1 MAIEKGSTPVLG
13 QTLSHYSIL
22 EEIGRG
28 GMGVVYKARDERL
41 DKDVAIKV
49 LPPGALV
56 DELARKRF
64 RKEALVLAKLNHPN
78 ITTVHDFDTQDG
90 VDFLVMEYIPGV
102 MLSEKLAAGPLP
114 ENEVIRLGA
123 QLARGLA
130 AAHEQ
135 GLVHRDLKPGNLRIT
150 PDSRLKVLD
159 FGLAKLLGR
168 DAEADVS
175 SSVTQFAPENAGTLP
190 YMAPEQLRG
199 EETDARTD
207 IFAVGAVLYE
217 MATGRR
223 PFPETNGP
231 RLIDSILNRAPE
243 LPSNIGERISPNL
256 DRTIMKALEKD
267 PARRYQ
273 SAQELLTDL
282 ERLSLSTS
290 ALRADLRRRR
300 PSGPGRIKAV
310 AVLPLENLS
319 GDPAED
325 YFADGMTDALISSL
339 AKMGALRVISR
350 TSVMLYKGARKSLP
364 EIARELN
371 VDAVVEGSV
380 MRSAQ
385 RVRVTAQLVHA
396 ATDRHLWSESYERD
410 MTDVLALQS
419 DVARAIAEGV
429 QLKLTPKQKAGLKK
443 KSAPMSPAAYE
454 AYLKG
459 RYHWNK
465 RSVEGLE
472 RAIHYFQEAIGQDRK
487 YAPAYAGLADS
498 YALLGTVP
506 YDAMPPRDAMPKAKE
521 AAVAALSIDE
531 TLAEA
536 HASLAYIKL
545 SYDWDFEDAEKEFN
559 RAIALNPGYATA
571 HQWYALYL
579 TAMGWTEQAI
589 AEIKIAQNYDPL
601 SVVINT
607 TAALVY
613 NFARQ
618 FDQAIEQCLKVF
630 EVFSGFPLAHFERGR
645 AYEQKG
651 LFEEA
656 LAEHQNARTFSGDTP
671 QTVASVG
678 HALALLGRAE
688 EAHKVLD
695 ELLEIGERKYLPAIY
710 LAGIFT
716 GLNDKDQ
723 AMHWLEKA
731 FLDHS
736 DYLVYLQM
744 EPTFDSLHSD
754 PRFQDLARRIGLPR

>member
-1 MAIEKGSTPVLG
+1 MVG
-13 QTLSHYSIL
+13 QTLSHYNIL

-41 DKDVAIKV
+41 DKEVAIKV

-64 RKEALVLAKLNHPN
+64 RKEALALARLNHPN
-78 ITTVHDFDTQDG
+78 ITTIHDFDTQG
-90 VDFLVMEYIPGV
+90 GIDFLVMEYIPGA
-102 MLSEKLAAGPLP
+102 MLSEKLAAGPLT

-123 QLARGLA
+123 QLAQGLA

-135 GLVHRDLKPGNLRIT
+135 GLVHRDLKPGNLRVT
-150 PDSRLKVLD
+150 PDNRLKVLD

-168 DAEADVS
+168 DTEADVS
-175 SSVTQFAPENAGTLP
+175 SSVTQFAPEDAGTLP

-199 EETDARTD
+199 EKTDARTD

-223 PFPETNGP
+223 PFPETNAP

-243 LPSNIGERISPNL
+243 TPSNMGMRISPNL

-267 PARRYQ
+267 PARRHQ
-273 SAQELLTDL
+273 TAQELLTDL
-282 ERLSLSTS
+282 ERLGLSTS
-290 ALRADLRRRR
+290 SLRADLRRRR
-300 PSGPGRIKAV
+300 PSGPGRIRAV

-339 AKMGALRVISR
+339 AKMGELRVISR
-350 TSVMLYKGARKSLP
+350 TSMMLYKGARKSLP

-396 ATDRHLWSESYERD
+396 ATERHLWSESYQRD
-410 MTDVLALQS
+410 MTDILALQS
-419 DVARAIAEGV
+419 DVARAIAQGV
-429 QLKLTPKQKAGLKK
+429 QLKLTPKQRARLKK
-443 KSAPMSPAAYE
+443 KPAPMSPAAYE

-459 RYHWNK
+459 RHHWNK
-465 RSVEGLE
+465 RTVDGLE
-472 RAIHYFQEAIGQDRK
+472 RAIHYFQEAIGQDKK

-506 YDAMPPRDAMPKAKE
+506 YDAIPPREAMPRAKE
-521 AAVAALSIDE
+521 AALAALSMDD

-536 HASLAYIKL
+536 HASLAYIEL
-545 SYDWDFEDAEKEFN
+545 SYDWDFEDADAEFK
-559 RAIALNPGYATA
+559 RALALNPGYATA
-571 HQWYALYL
+571 HQWYALLL
-579 TAMGWTEQAI
+579 TAMGRIEQAI

-607 TAALVY
+607 TAALIY

-618 FDQAIEQCLKVF
+618 SDRAIEQCRKVF
-630 EVFSGFPLAHFERGR
+630 EVFPDFPLAHFERGR

-651 LFEEA
+651 MYEEA
-656 LAEHQNARTFSGDTP
+656 LAEHQNARTFSGGTS
-671 QTVASVG
+671 QTIMGVG
-678 HALALLGRAE
+678 HALALMGRE
-688 EAHKVLD
+688 REARAVSGK
-695 ELLEIGERKYLPAIY
+695 LLEMAQEKYLPAIY
-710 LAGIFT
+710 LAAIFT
-716 GLNDKDQ
+716 GLDEKDQ
-723 AMHWLEKA
+723 AIEWLEKA
-731 FLDHS
+731 YQDRS
-736 DYLVYLQM
+736 DYLVYIQR
-744 EPTFDSLHSD
+744 EPGFDRLRAE
-754 PRFQDLARRIGLPR
+754 PRFQDLVRRIGLPL

>member
-1 MAIEKGSTPVLG
+1 MAIEGGSIPVVG
-13 QTLSHYSIL
+13 KTLSHYCIL
-22 EEIGRG
+22 EEIGKG
-28 GMGVVYKARDERL
+28 GMGVVYRARDQRL

-49 LPPGALV
+49 LPPGALA
-56 DELARKRF
+56 DDLARKRF

-78 ITTVHDFDTQDG
+78 ITTIHDFDTQG
-90 VDFLVMEYIPGV
+90 GIDFLVMEYIPGA
-102 MLSEKLAAGPLP
+102 MLSEKLVAGPLP

-123 QLARGLA
+123 QLAQGLA

-159 FGLAKLLGR
+159 FGLAKLLGH
-168 DAEADVS
+168 DAEADIS
-175 SSVTQFAPENAGTLP
+175 SSLTQFAPENAGTLP

-199 EETDARTD
+199 EATDARTD

-223 PFPETNGP
+223 PFPETNGA
-231 RLIDSILNRAPE
+231 RLIDSILNRAPQ
-243 LPSNIGERISPNL
+243 LPSNIGGHISSNL
-256 DRTIMKALEKD
+256 GRTIMKALEKD

-300 PSGPGRIKAV
+300 PSAPGRIKAV

-339 AKMGALRVISR
+339 AKIGALRVISR
-350 TSVMLYKGARKSLP
+350 TSVMLYKGAHKSLP

-396 ATDRHLWSESYERD
+396 ATDRHLWSESYERN

-419 DVARAIAEGV
+419 DVAQAIAQGV
-429 QLKLTPKQKAGLKK
+429 QLKLTPKQKARLKK
-443 KSAPMSPAAYE
+443 KTAPLSPAAYE

-465 RSVEGLE
+465 RTADGLE

-506 YDAMPPRDAMPKAKE
+506 YDSMPPRVAMPRAKE

-545 SYDWDFEDAEKEFN
+545 SYDWDFEDAEKEFK
-559 RAIALNPGYATA
+559 RALALNPGYATA
-571 HQWYALYL
+571 HQWYALFL
-579 TAMGWTEQAI
+579 AAMGRTEQAI

-607 TAALVY
+607 TAALLY

-618 FDQAIEQCLKVF
+618 FDQAIEQCQKVL
-630 EVFSGFPLAHFERGR
+630 EIYPDFPLAHFERGR

-651 LFEEA
+651 LFKEA
-656 LAEHQNARTFSGDTP
+656 LAEHQKARTFSGGTP
-671 QTVASVG
+671 QTVMGVG
-678 HALALLGRAE
+678 YSLALMREVRDARQ
-688 EAHKVLD
+688 VLD
-695 ELLEIGERKYLPAIY
+695 ELREIADRKYVPAIY
-710 LAGIFT
+710 LAAVFA
-716 GLNDKDQ
+716 GLDEKDQ
-723 AMHWLEKA
+723 AIQWLEKA
-731 FLDHS
+731 YQDRS
-736 DYLVYLQM
+736 DYLVYIQQ
-744 EPTFDSLHSD
+744 EPGFDRLRTE
-754 PRFQDLARRIGLPR
+754 PRFQELVRRIGLPH

>member
-1 MAIEKGSTPVLG
+1 MVG
-13 QTLSHYSIL
+13 QTLSHYTIL

-41 DKDVAIKV
+41 DKEVAIKV

-64 RKEALVLAKLNHPN
+64 RKEALALARLNHPN
-78 ITTVHDFDTQDG
+78 ITTIHDFDTQGDI
-90 VDFLVMEYIPGV
+90 DFLVMEYIPGA
-102 MLSEKLAAGPLP
+102 MLSEKLAAGPLT

-123 QLARGLA
+123 QLAQGLA

-135 GLVHRDLKPGNLRIT
+135 GLVHRDLKPGNLRVT
-150 PDSRLKVLD
+150 PDNRLKVLD

-175 SSVTQFAPENAGTLP
+175 SSVTQFAPEDAGTLP

-199 EETDARTD
+199 EKTDARTD

-223 PFPETNGP
+223 PFPETNAP

-243 LPSNIGERISPNL
+243 TPTNMGKRISPNL

-267 PARRYQ
+267 PARRHQ
-273 SAQELLTDL
+273 TAQELLTDL
-282 ERLSLSTS
+282 ERLGLSTS
-290 ALRADLRRRR
+290 SLRADLRRRR
-300 PSGPGRIKAV
+300 PSGPGRIRAV

-339 AKMGALRVISR
+339 AKMGELRVISR
-350 TSVMLYKGARKSLP
+350 TSMMLYKGARKSLP

-396 ATDRHLWSESYERD
+396 ATERHLWSESYQRD
-410 MTDVLALQS
+410 MTDILALQS
-419 DVARAIAEGV
+419 DVARAIAQGV
-429 QLKLTPKQKAGLKK
+429 QLKLTPKQRARLKK
-443 KSAPMSPAAYE
+443 KPAPMSPAAYE

-459 RYHWNK
+459 RHHWNK
-465 RSVEGLE
+465 RTVDGLE
-472 RAIHYFQEAIGQDRK
+472 RAIHYFQEAIGQDKK

-506 YDAMPPRDAMPKAKE
+506 YDAIPPREAMPRAKE
-521 AAVAALSIDE
+521 AALAALSMDD

-536 HASLAYIKL
+536 HASLAYIEL
-545 SYDWDFEDAEKEFN
+545 SYDWDFEDADAEFK
-559 RAIALNPGYATA
+559 RALALNPGYATA
-571 HQWYALYL
+571 HQWYALLL
-579 TAMGWTEQAI
+579 TAMGRIEQAI

-607 TAALVY
+607 TAALIY

-618 FDQAIEQCLKVF
+618 SDRAIEQCRKVF
-630 EVFSGFPLAHFERGR
+630 EVFPDFPLAHFERGR

-651 LFEEA
+651 MYEEA
-656 LAEHQNARTFSGDTP
+656 LAEHQNARTFSGGTS
-671 QTVASVG
+671 QTIMGVG
-678 HALALLGRAE
+678 HALALMGRE
-688 EAHKVLD
+688 REARAVSGK
-695 ELLEIGERKYLPAIY
+695 LLEMAQEKYLPAIY
-710 LAGIFT
+710 LAAIFT
-716 GLNDKDQ
+716 GLDEKDQ
-723 AMHWLEKA
+723 AIELLEKA
-731 FLDHS
+731 YQDRS
-736 DYLVYLQM
+736 DYLVYIQR
-744 EPTFDSLHSD
+744 EPGFDRLRAE
-754 PRFQDLARRIGLPR
+754 PRFQDLVRRIGLQP

>member
-1 MAIEKGSTPVLG
+1 MVG

-41 DKDVAIKV
+41 DKEVAIKV

-64 RKEALVLAKLNHPN
+64 RKEALALAKLNHPN
-78 ITTVHDFDTQDG
+78 ITTIHDFDTQDG
-90 VDFLVMEYIPGV
+90 IDFLVMEYIPGQ
-102 MLSEKLAAGPLP
+102 MLSEKLAAGPLT
-114 ENEVIRLGA
+114 ENEVIRLGS
-123 QLARGLA
+123 QLAQGLA

-135 GLVHRDLKPGNLRIT
+135 GLVHRDLKPGNLRVT
-150 PDSRLKVLD
+150 PDNRLKVLD

-168 DAEADVS
+168 DTEADVS

-199 EETDARTD
+199 EKTDARTD

-217 MATGRR
+217 MATGQR

-231 RLIDSILNRAPE
+231 RLIDSILNRAPQ
-243 LPSNIGERISPNL
+243 LPSNVGERISPNL

-267 PARRYQ
+267 PARRHQ
-273 SAQELLTDL
+273 SAQELVTDL
-282 ERLSLSTS
+282 ERLGLSTS
-290 ALRADLRRRR
+290 SLRADLRRRR
-300 PSGPGRIKAV
+300 SSAPGRIKAV

-429 QLKLTPKQKAGLKK
+429 QMKLTPKQRAGLKK

-459 RYHWNK
+459 RHHWNK
-465 RSVEGLE
+465 RTVDGLE
-472 RAIHYFQEAIGQDRK
+472 RAIHYFQEAVGHDKK
-487 YAPAYAGLADS
+487 YAPAFAGLADS

-521 AAVAALSIDE
+521 AALAAMSIDE

-536 HASLAYIKL
+536 HASLAYINL
-545 SYDWDFEDAEKEFN
+545 SYDWDFEDAEAEFK

-571 HQWYALYL
+571 HQWYALFL
-579 TAMGWTEQAI
+579 IAMGRTEQSI

-607 TAALVY
+607 TAALIY

-618 FDQAIEQCLKVF
+618 SDQAIAECQKVF
-630 EVFSGFPLAHFERGR
+630 EIYSDFPLAHFERGR

-651 LFEEA
+651 MFEEA
-656 LAEHQNARTFSGDTP
+656 LAEHQKARTFSGGTG
-671 QTVASVG
+671 QTVMGVG
-678 HALALLGRAE
+678 HALALMGRGR
-688 EAHKVLD
+688 EAREVSGK
-695 ELLEIGERKYLPAIY
+695 LLEMAQQKYLPAIY
-710 LAGIFT
+710 LAAIFT
-716 GLNDKDQ
+716 DLDEKDR
-723 AMHWLEKA
+723 AIEWLEKA
-731 FLDHS
+731 FQDRC
-736 DYLVYLQM
+736 DYLVYIQQ
-744 EPTFDSLHSD
+744 EPGFDRLRTE
-754 PRFQDLARRIGLPR
+754 PRFQDLVRRIGLPP